1 MAQRTVASNY
11 YSARLLH
18 VAIVGDKRPRR
29 RQLCDETVILFRA
42 RNDAD
47 AFKSA
52 LRLGHSREHQYQ
64 NNRGEIVRWVFAEI
78 VAMAHLGNVVDGIE
92 VASRLHDRVLG
103 KPASLRTRF
112 HPERSK
118 PQWA

>member
-1 MAQRTVASNY
+1 MAQRTVAGNF

-18 VAIVGDKRPRR
+18 VAIVGDKKPRR
-29 RQLCDETVILFRA
+29 RQLCDEVVVLFRA
-42 RNDAD
+42 RNDTD
-47 AFKSA
+47 AFKQA
-52 LRLGHSREHQYQ
+52 LRLGNGRQHHYR
-64 NNRGEIVRWVFAEI
+64 NNRGEVVRWVFAE
-78 VAMAHLGNVVDGIE
+78 VLAMAHLGRLVDGIE
-92 VASRLHDRVLG
+92 VSSRLHDRVLV

>member
-1 MAQRTVASNY
+1 MAQGTVAGDF

-18 VAIVGDKRPRR
+18 IAIVGEKKPRR
-29 RQLCDETVILFRA
+29 RQLCDETVVLFRA
-42 RNDAD
+42 RDSAN

-52 LRLGHSREHQYQ
+52 LRIGKSREHQYR
-64 NNRGEIVRWVFAEI
+64 NSRGEIVCWVFAEI
-78 VAMAHLGNVVDGIE
+78 LVVTHLGSLVEGIE
-92 VASRLHDRVLG
+92 VSSRLHDRVLG
-103 KPASLRTRF
+103 KPVSLRTRF

>member
-1 MAQRTVASNY
+1 MAQRTVAGIF

-18 VAIVGDKRPRR
+18 VAIVGDKKPRR
-29 RQLCDETVILFRA
+29 RQLCDETVVVFRA

-47 AFKSA
+47 AFRCA
-52 LRLGHSREHQYQ
+52 LRVGRSRDHQYR
-64 NNRGEIVRWVFAEI
+64 NDGGKLVRWVLAEV
-78 VAMAHLGNVVDGIE
+78 VAMARLGSQIEGIE
-92 VASRLHDRVLG
+92 VSSRLHDRVLA

>member
-1 MAQRTVASNY
+1 MAHRTVAGNF

-18 VAIVGDKRPRR
+18 VAIVGDRKPRR
-29 RQLCDETVILFRA
+29 RQLCDETIILFRA

-52 LRLGHSREHQYQ
+52 LRIGHTREHQYPG
-64 NNRGEIVRWVFAEI
+64 NRGEVVRWVFAEI
-78 VAMAHLGNVVDGIE
+78 VAMARLGSLIDGIE
-92 VASRLHDRVLG
+92 VSSRLHDRVLV
-103 KPASLRTRF
+103 KPVSLRTRF

-118 PQWA
+118 PLWP